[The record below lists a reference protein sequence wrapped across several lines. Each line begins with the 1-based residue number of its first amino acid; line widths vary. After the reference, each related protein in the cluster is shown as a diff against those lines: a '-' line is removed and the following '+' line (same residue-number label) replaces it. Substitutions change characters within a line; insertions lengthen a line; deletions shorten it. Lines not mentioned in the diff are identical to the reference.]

1 MVVDVGVI
9 PSLDST
15 PDELARW
22 WLDTGQHLS
31 AELWRVR
38 DRLIDHQVQHGD
50 LPGLGV
56 TFYYEWN
63 PEAANE
69 FPDLVRARSVAVD
82 DLTEP
87 DFQRLVELV
96 VEQVPSAKVT
106 TGQKIDGRKANQVI
120 LRGGTDGA
128 RLQELRAGKPRL
140 VVK

>member
-31 AELWRVR
+31 AELGKVR

-50 LPGLGV
+50 LTGLGV

-63 PEAANE
+63 PEAGNE
-69 FPDLVRARSVAVD
+69 FPDLVRARSVTAD

-120 LRGGTDGA
+120 LRGGADGA
-128 RLQELRAGKPRL
+128 RLQELRSGRPRL